1 MEAGHEVVAEVRLVE
16 APPFASM
23 PVMWLKPRS
32 THAVEMGAVSRN
44 SISSDSSFQNG
55 RMRIQYGVG
64 LALSASVA

>member
-1 MEAGHEVVAEVRLVE
+1 MRAFSSV
-16 APPFASM
+16 

-55 RMRIQYGVG
+55 RMRIQYRVG